1 MMKIKI
7 VAVVIIAAL
16 TQGCIEAKP
25 KVKTWTPME
34 CSRVDSGEY
43 KIKFTKQSSILS
55 ASPSGI
61 SIMNEIDGRV
71 VNLTKESESDWACLQ
86 VGTEQEW
93 VE

>member
-1 MMKIKI
+1 MKIKVAAVLI
-7 VAVVIIAAL
+7 VAAL

-34 CSRVDSGEY
+34 CQRVDGGEY

-61 SIMNEIDGRV
+61 SIINEIDGRV
-71 VNLTKESESDWACLQ
+71 VSLTKESESDWACLQ
-86 VGTEQEW
+86 VGPEQEW
-93 VE
+93 AE